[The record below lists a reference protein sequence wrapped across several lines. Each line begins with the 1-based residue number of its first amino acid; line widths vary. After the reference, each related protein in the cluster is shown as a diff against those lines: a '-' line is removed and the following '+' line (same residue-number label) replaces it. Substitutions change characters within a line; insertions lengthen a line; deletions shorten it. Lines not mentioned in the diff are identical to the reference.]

1 VRYTRP
7 MSAFVT
13 TVEEAEVTR
22 AKGWLAQLALRF
34 ERERRGTVLVRRSHH
49 GPLRVLKALYP
60 EGPEVC
66 QAIIVHPPGGIAG
79 GDVLDIAVE
88 AGPGAQVQLTTPG
101 AAKWYRSTGAYAESK
116 VRIRAFPGAVVE
128 WLPQEAILFD
138 RARASV
144 ATRIDLEGDAVF
156 LGWDIVSLG
165 RGAAGERFTAGR
177 LRQTLEVAR
186 DARLVF
192 CERALIDGGSP
203 ALQSGAVLGAAP
215 VFGAMFV
222 AADALSG
229 EALAACR
236 AHAPPAGEGAVTRLP
251 GLLLARYRGRS
262 AWEARMYFASL
273 WQVLRPRLVGR
284 SAVSP
289 RIWAT

>member
-1 VRYTRP
+1 
-7 MSAFVT
+7 MT
-13 TVEEAEVTR
+13 TFDSIVEEGDVAR
-22 AKGWLAQLALRF
+22 AGRWPAQLALRF
-34 ERERRGTVLVRRSHH
+34 ERERRGTVLVRRSHR

-88 AGPGAQVQLTTPG
+88 AGPAAQVQVTTPG
-101 AAKWYRSTGAYAESK
+101 AAKWYRSEGAYAESK
-116 VRIRAFPGAVVE
+116 LRIRASPGSVVE
-128 WLPQEAILFD
+128 WLPQEAIVFD
-138 RARASV
+138 RALASV

-156 LGWDIVSLG
+156 MGWDIVSLG
-165 RGAAGERFTAGR
+165 RGAAGERFTEGR
-177 LRQTLEVAR
+177 LRQTFEVLR
-186 DARLVF
+186 DARLVW

-222 AADALSG
+222 AAAALPDA
-229 EALAACR
+229 ALAACR
-236 AHAPPAGEGAVTRLP
+236 ARAPPAGDGAVTRLP
-251 GLLLARYRGRS
+251 GLLLARYRGQS
-262 AWEARMYFASL
+262 AGEARMYFASL
-273 WQVLRPRLVGR
+273 WQALRPRLIGR
-284 SAVSP
+284 GAVAP